1 MSFFLNLPIGKK
13 LLAAFSLMAVI
24 VIALGLFSIRQLDV
38 VNYSSTVIVEKHLPR
53 LLALTTIDVK
63 LSDFR
68 RRQLRMLEKHNAEQ
82 TQMYA
87 ERLMADEKALNS
99 AFDNMKLLADEPRL
113 QNEVS
118 QTLALWQQ
126 YVTNHDQFVALNQ
139 AGKLDEA
146 AAQLNGQGDK
156 QFRQLKDQIASLLK
170 LRQQDANDASAEGDR
185 LYADAQIWIWGL
197 IIVALL
203 LVAVCA
209 WGLGSMIRSPLHR
222 LLDQAERVANGD
234 LTTSLDVSHFNHDEI
249 GTLARA
255 FGRMQ
260 QNLRNLVQELASAVE
275 QVGSA
280 AEEVST
286 IAGQSAAGQ
295 QRQQSEITYL
305 ATAMNEMSSTVNEV
319 ARSTTQAASAAQQ
332 ANQEAVNGG
341 RVVTDT
347 IQTIQKVAHEVE
359 QVTKVVEALAQDSSR
374 IGVVLEV
381 IRGIADQTN
390 LLALNAAI
398 EAARAGEQGRGF
410 AVVADEVRTL
420 AQRTQQSTQEIN
432 TIIATLQQRGH
443 EAVQAT
449 QQGQQMAE
457 QCVHQAELAGHSIE
471 TIARAVADISDMNT
485 HIATATEEQ
494 NSVAE
499 DLNRNII
506 NINTVSSEIGEG
518 TAQTASACKDLSR
531 LAHHLSDLAH
541 RFRI

>member
-1 MSFFLNLPIGKK
+1 MSFFMNLPIGKK
-13 LLAAFSLMAVI
+13 LLAAFGLMALI
-24 VIALGLFSIRQLDV
+24 VLLLGFFSLRQLDV
-38 VNYSSTVIVEKHLPR
+38 VNYSSTVIVEQHLPR
-53 LLALTTIDVK
+53 LLAVTTIDVK

-68 RRQLRMLEKHNAEQ
+68 RRQLRLLEKHDAADASK
-82 TQMYA
+82 YA
-87 ERLMADEKALNS
+87 ERLQSDEAALNA
-99 AFDNMKLLADEPRL
+99 AFARMEQMATQPHL
-113 QNEVS
+113 QAEAHTVR
-118 QTLALWQQ
+118 QLWQQ
-126 YVTNHDQFVALNQ
+126 YEQNHRQIVTLNGQ
-139 AGKLDEA
+139 DKLAEA
-146 AAQLNGQGDK
+146 AALLNGPSDAL
-156 QFRQLKDQIASLLK
+156 FRQLKEQVSNMLK
-170 LRQQDANDASAEGDR
+170 ARQQDSNDASAEGDR
-185 LYADAQIWIWGL
+185 LFAEAQLLIWSLMAIS
-197 IIVALL
+197 LL
-203 LVAVCA
+203 LVALCA
-209 WGLGSMIRSPLHR
+209 WGLGNLIRTPLQR
-222 LLDQAERVANGD
+222 LLGQAEQVANGD
-234 LTTSLDVSHFNHDEI
+234 LTSSLDYSRFSMDEI

-260 QNLRNLVQELASAVE
+260 QNLRNLVQELSSAIE

-280 AEEVST
+280 SEEVST
-286 IAGQSAAGQ
+286 IAGQSASGQ

-332 ANQEAVNGG
+332 ANQEALNGG
-341 RVVTDT
+341 RVVNET
-347 IQTIQKVAHEVE
+347 IQTIQKVAQEVE
-359 QVTKVVEALAQDSSR
+359 QVSRVVDALAQDSSR

-432 TIIATLQQRGH
+432 TIIGTLQTRGS

-449 QQGQQMAE
+449 QQGQQMAA
-457 QCVHQAELAGHSIE
+457 QCVQQAELAGQSIQS
-471 TIARAVADISDMNT
+471 IASAVADISDMNT

-506 NINTVSSEIGEG
+506 NINTVSTEIGEG
-518 TAQTASACKDLSR
+518 TAQTASACKDHST
-531 LAHHLSDLAH
+531 LAHHLSELTR
-541 RFRI
+541 RFRV